1 VEKCCVLNIGTNISI
16 PELHLES
23 GALSVGLC
31 HEVRDMGIVVSDCLS
46 PGAHVAD
53 VVGRAHRCVALILRA
68 FTSQDVR
75 LLLCAFIVYVRPV
88 LEYNT
93 VIWSPYTVHDIEAV
107 ESVQRSFTKC
117 LNGFKQFSY
126 EERLRRL
133 DLQSLELRRLHVDL
147 IWCYKV
153 VFGQLILI

>member
-1 VEKCCVLNIGTNISI
+1 VVNISI

-23 GALSVGLC
+23 GALSVC
-31 HEVRDMGIVVSDCLS
+31 HEVRDLGIVVSDCLS
-46 PGAHVAD
+46 PSAHVAD
-53 VVGRAHRCVALILRA
+53 VVGRAHRRAALILRA

-75 LLLCAFIVYVRPV
+75 LLLRAFIVYVRPV

-107 ESVQRSFTKC
+107 ESVQRRFTKC
-117 LNGFKQFSY
+117 LNGFRQFSY

-133 DLQSLELRRLHVDL
+133 DLQSLELRRLHVDI

-153 VFGQLILI
+153 VFGLVDIDMNAFLPRCM